1 MEPVKPTEPATSD
14 ALTEEEKKAKAK
26 AERMAKWGKK
36 AETGQIKEFVPKWV
50 EDPTEFEYEKNK
62 FQGQQMEFYEPIET
76 ELLNTLLPEDVLK
89 SRVRDLN
96 VDTSIES
103 IDNLYRAEKK
113 KNDEYFSKL
122 KSFIEKKGNS
132 VLALRRG
139 PVFGMRALALDK
151 GLTGEQIQKFFRHL
165 YPAEQL
171 EIIFYCFL
179 WKKMKLYPVEE
190 LKQQVS
196 PQQFREQQESRAK
209 KWTEY
214 KKKFFYDNIEG
225 FDDLWEELEED
236 SEKHA
241 ARLKSQAGAEQ
252 AKKVKVEREKV
263 EVVEQEEI
271 VDKQALLDK
280 VDKDKV
286 KVFDESK
293 EPLVM
298 IFIGHV
304 DAGKSTTCG
313 AILQLTG
320 TVNELEMSKLKQEAK
335 GKGLESW
342 YNAFVMDV
350 IEEEKDSGKTIEMGR
365 AYFETQKKRFT
376 ILDCPGHK
384 NFVQAMLGGAAQADV
399 ASLVISAKPG
409 EFESGFEK
417 EGQTREHAMLA
428 RSLGCQYLVVLVN
441 KMDLV
446 NWNQDRFNYI
456 KTNLTPFLELNCGF
470 PTDRIIWTMI
480 SGLHSINMVEP
491 ITHPGAAWWKGDTL
505 FKAYDSLPKV
515 KRSANPILRIPLLDK
530 FRDLGAIITSCKINS
545 GVVRP
550 NMPCVLMPQQKP
562 ITIAKV
568 LDTLDQELAFAGA
581 GESVTLHL
589 KGLEEDEIRRG
600 YVICGKQFFTN
611 LCFEF
616 IAEVHLFELLP
627 HLVFG
632 AGFVCMLH
640 LHTALE
646 EVQVLSLDRIEE
658 HEGKIR
664 KVEAKVLRS
673 GQKGQVKFRSKNL
686 LCLEKYEE
694 FEDLGRF
701 ALRKDTVTLGSGI
714 VLKFKPAKPELLK
727 NNSYFG
733 RKEEG
738 AEGKK
743 EEEKAEAEERQEEKK
758 ERPQPK
764 FEAPRMEDGE
774 DI

>member
-1 MEPVKPTEPATSD
+1 MEPAPHKDPSSAEN
-14 ALTEEEKKAKAK
+14 LTEEQKKNKLK
-26 AERMAKWGKK
+26 EERMAKMRNKK
-36 AETGQIKEFVPKWV
+36 EKGEIKEFVPKWV
-50 EDPTEFEYEKNK
+50 SDPTDFQYE
-62 FQGQQMEFYEPIET
+62 QQATSSGLTVNYHPTEV
-76 ELLNTLLPEDVLK
+76 ELLGTLLSADVLK
-89 SRVRDLN
+89 AKVRALN
-96 VDTSIES
+96 VDTNAETI
-103 IDNLYRAEKK
+103 NALYKTEKD
-113 KNDEYFSKL
+113 KNDDYFARL
-122 KSFIEKKGNS
+122 KAFIATKGDS

-139 PVFGMRALALDK
+139 PVLGMRALALDQ
-151 GLTGEQIQKFFRHL
+151 GLKGEQIQKFFKHL

-171 EIIFYCFL
+171 EIVYYCFL
-179 WKKMKLYPVEE
+179 WKKMKLFPAEE
-190 LKQQVS
+190 IKAHIN

-209 KWTEY
+209 KWAEY
-214 KKKFFYDNIEG
+214 KKKFFYENIDG

-236 SEKHA
+236 SEKNA
-241 ARLKSQAGAEQ
+241 ARLKREAGGDHG
-252 AKKVKVEREKV
+252 KKAKVEKEKV
-263 EVVEQEEI
+263 EVVEQEEV

-280 VDKDKV
+280 VDREKV
-286 KVFDESK
+286 KVFDEAK

-320 TVNELEMSKLKQEAK
+320 TVNDLEMSKLKQEAK

-342 YNAFVMDV
+342 YNAYVMDV

-446 NWNQDRFNYI
+446 NWSQDRFNYI

-470 PTDRIIWTMI
+470 PADRIYWTMI

-491 ITHPGAAWWKGDTL
+491 ITHPAAAWWKGDTL
-505 FKAYDSLPKV
+505 FKTFDNMPKV

-530 FRDLGAIITSCKINS
+530 FRDMGAIITSCKINS

-568 LDTLDQELAFAGA
+568 LDTMDQELAFAGA

-627 HLVFG
+627 YLVFG
-632 AGFVCMLH
+632 PGFVCMLH

-646 EVQVLSLDRIEE
+646 EVQILSLDRVEE
-658 HEGKIR
+658 NDGQIR

-673 GQKGQVKFRSKNL
+673 GQKGIVKFRSKNL

-701 ALRKDTVTLGSGI
+701 ALRKDTITLGSGT
-714 VLKFKPAKPELLK
+714 VLKYKPAKPELLK

-733 RKEEG
+733 RKDETAG
-738 AEGKK
+738 APKA
-743 EEEKAEAEERQEEKK
+743 EEKAEEKVEEKK

-764 FEAPRMEDGE
+764 ITAPVMEDGE